1 MVGIE
6 ITMSHTAATGDSGSP
21 SSGRQDV
28 ARHVD
33 IDGIDTVEMTAEEY
47 ATAVSALTELV
58 LQWERNGA
66 PNKAA

>member
-1 MVGIE
+1 M
-6 ITMSHTAATGDSGSP
+6 
-21 SSGRQDV
+21 